1 MSIEIKNLN
10 KKFGNFEALINI
22 NLSIKEGELLA
33 LLGPSGCGKTTLLRI
48 IAGLEFQDSG
58 DILIK
63 GQNTRN
69 LLNLSKIGFVFQ
81 HYALFRHMNVFQ
93 NIAFGLSVKPK
104 KNRLSKNKIKEK
116 VDHLLKLI
124 QMEWAA
130 ERYPHQLS
138 GGQRQRVALA
148 RTLAIE
154 PEVLLLDE
162 PFGALDAKVRRELRK
177 WLRHLHEKIK
187 VTSIFVTHDQEEA
200 LELANRVVVMNDGK
214 IVQVG
219 NPAEIYEEPI
229 NSFVYDFMGE
239 SNKFSNNLVEYMR
252 DKEILS
258 GDIKNLL
265 AVARPHEIMI
275 SKSVEYKK
283 SLEGYIKHIV
293 QIGPMVK
300 IEVSVIEMDKFMDI
314 EITKQ
319 ELLENKY
326 DIGDKVFVTFKNLK
340 LFETGLE

>member
-1 MSIEIKNLN
+1 MSIEIKNLS
-10 KKFGNFEALINI
+10 KKFGDFQALKDI
-22 NLSIKEGELLA
+22 NLTVKKGELLA

-48 IAGLEFQDSG
+48 IAGLEFMDTG
-58 DILIK
+58 EILIY
-63 GQNTRN
+63 GRSTRN
-69 LLNLSKIGFVFQ
+69 LFSLSKIGFVFQ
-81 HYALFRHMNVFQ
+81 HYALFRHMTVFQ
-93 NIAFGLSVKPK
+93 NIAFGLVVKPK
-104 KNRLSKNKIKEK
+104 KKRLSKENIKEK
-116 VDHLLKLI
+116 VMHLLKLV

-130 ERYPHQLS
+130 ERYPNQLS

-162 PFGALDAKVRRELRK
+162 PFGSLDAKVRRELRR

-187 VTSIFVTHDQEEA
+187 VTSLFVTHDQEEA
-200 LELANRVVVMNDGK
+200 LELADRVVVMNNGM

-219 NPAEIYEEPI
+219 KPAEIYEEPI

-239 SNKFSNNLVEYMR
+239 SNKFSQNLLEYMK

-258 GDIKNLL
+258 GDIKDLIM
-265 AVARPHEIMI
+265 VARPHEIQI
-275 SKSVEYKK
+275 SKTMEVKK
-283 SLEGYIKHIV
+283 SLEGFIKHFV
-293 QIGPMVK
+293 QIGPVVK
-300 IEVSVIEMDKFMDI
+300 VEVEVKEIEQFIDV

-319 ELLENKY
+319 DLLEYKY

-340 LFETGLE
+340 LFEDVN